1 MKRYGILLIIG
12 MMLSIN
18 SHAQTERESSPSIQ
32 TAFTTGREAAFGRI
46 TPATIGTVG
55 NALINPA
62 SLGGIGFSQLAM
74 STYDVSGYFNYRH
87 ISFAF
92 PLKEMVFGLTY
103 GTNVS
108 NGFTKT
114 LVADD
119 RIYDVGSFKAGFDM
133 VHVGFGQRTH
143 QGLFFIDHFYYGFG
157 LGALQQ
163 VIDTDRRAPAISL
176 DTGFI
181 ARIFVNSKRLEH
193 IDIGASVIGAF
204 STKLPRWQLSDAT
217 VASDEQAMLR
227 QIFAGANFIGNNM
240 LITSGVYLQNVAI
253 RDVMLGG
260 AYTLADI
267 MTLRGSVTYDPSQ
280 EKSITYHIGTG
291 LVLERVAGIGNQ
303 IYDLSIDYGA
313 TIYSEFRS
321 VDPSHTISVAF
332 MGQTANNRPVVLS
345 PKSSFE
351 TADATVNFDGQ
362 AQPNVTVFMYNND
375 QLIGHTKANS
385 RGKWAIENT
394 PLAAGYNTVVFR
406 SGSKT
411 NTTSSPS
418 IPIVIHRDLTPPT
431 TEKTAYIDNDNLK
444 IGLFS
449 SEPLSKAELIGDGTY
464 RFKKTKTDN
473 YYEVTLPIPQALRS
487 FQPIPEKMVDY
498 TIAVYDASRNKA
510 PTASISLFIEP
521 IFPLDKTVV
530 YADTITAMGRVSP
543 LVDALTVNTIRV
555 NPDRNHA
562 FAQPLG
568 LGYGKQLVR
577 TDVVFKNGQRIQYYA
592 RLLCLRRFEDIPAS
606 APYRRDVELLATMG
620 YVHGLDDGLF
630 HPNDTMT
637 RRDVVLAIA
646 KQQNLAPKTVLYD
659 PFLDVS
665 KNDPD
670 AGLLAAS
677 VEAGIAYAFAD
688 GTFKPDD
695 PMSVEDAFKMVLNA
709 DLIDS
714 DDIVINPNPIKR
726 YEFALFFKQ
735 VRRYEQRV
743 QYLLDWDQGYV
754 LPTP

>member
-1 MKRYGILLIIG
+1 
-12 MMLSIN
+12 
-18 SHAQTERESSPSIQ
+18 
-32 TAFTTGREAAFGRI
+32 
-46 TPATIGTVG
+46 
-55 NALINPA
+55 
-62 SLGGIGFSQLAM
+62 
-74 STYDVSGYFNYRH
+74 
-87 ISFAF
+87 
-92 PLKEMVFGLTY
+92 
-103 GTNVS
+103 
-108 NGFTKT
+108 
-114 LVADD
+114 
-119 RIYDVGSFKAGFDM
+119 
-133 VHVGFGQRTH
+133 
-143 QGLFFIDHFYYGFG
+143 
-157 LGALQQ
+157 
-163 VIDTDRRAPAISL
+163 
-176 DTGFI
+176 
-181 ARIFVNSKRLEH
+181 
-193 IDIGASVIGAF
+193 
-204 STKLPRWQLSDAT
+204 
-217 VASDEQAMLR
+217 
-227 QIFAGANFIGNNM
+227 
-240 LITSGVYLQNVAI
+240 
-253 RDVMLGG
+253 
-260 AYTLADI
+260 
-267 MTLRGSVTYDPSQ
+267 
-280 EKSITYHIGTG
+280 
-291 LVLERVAGIGNQ
+291 
-303 IYDLSIDYGA
+303 
-313 TIYSEFRS
+313 
-321 VDPSHTISVAF
+321 
-332 MGQTANNRPVVLS
+332 
-345 PKSSFE
+345 
-351 TADATVNFDGQ
+351 
-362 AQPNVTVFMYNND
+362 
-375 QLIGHTKANS
+375 
-385 RGKWAIENT
+385 
-394 PLAAGYNTVVFR
+394 
-406 SGSKT
+406 
-411 NTTSSPS
+411 
-418 IPIVIHRDLTPPT
+418 
-431 TEKTAYIDNDNLK
+431 
-444 IGLFS
+444 
-449 SEPLSKAELIGDGTY
+449 
-464 RFKKTKTDN
+464 
-473 YYEVTLPIPQALRS
+473 
-487 FQPIPEKMVDY
+487 
-498 TIAVYDASRNKA
+498 
-510 PTASISLFIEP
+510 
-521 IFPLDKTVV
+521 
-530 YADTITAMGRVSP
+530 MGRVSP